1 MAASRYR
8 FLLINA
14 FSLPGEANYGM
25 RPNGGP
31 KEGRLMNHASVA
43 HLLADVDWDLH
54 DGALATHGNHPV
66 ETREEFAIVG
76 VNRLKIVREACAS
89 GKYNA
94 IVLLG
99 GGDPGFE
106 EAREIGRRSRIPVT
120 SCAHAQMH
128 LARLLANRFTV
139 MDISEAHNMH
149 MAMLVRHY
157 GFAPNCA
164 SIRNLNYPLPRP
176 VLPNDRPMAEEKA
189 RSDRGERS
197 EMVEAAVAAAV
208 DAIENDGAES
218 FIIGCSA
225 AYWLA
230 PVLQARLDALGW
242 EAPVLEGYRC
252 AIEQAKTLVTLGLDV
267 SGLAMPSDNPRAWRA
282 KKYV

>member
-1 MAASRYR
+1 MPQARYR

-14 FSLPGEANYGM
+14 FALPEAAGYGL
-25 RPNGGP
+25 RPSRGQ
-31 KEGRLMNHASVA
+31 KEARLMNHASLA
-43 HLLADVDWDLH
+43 PLLADVVWDLH
-54 DGALATHGNHPV
+54 DGALATHGDHPV

-76 VNRLKIVREACAS
+76 VNRLKLVREACES
-89 GKYNA
+89 GRYNG

-106 EAREIGRRSRIPVT
+106 EAREIGRRHRIPVT

-128 LARLLANRFTV
+128 LARLLGNRFTV

-164 SIRNLNYPLPRP
+164 SIVNLNYPLPRP
-176 VLPNDRPMAEEKA
+176 VLPNDRPLAAEKA
-189 RSDRGERS
+189 RHEAGERS
-197 EMVEAAVAAAV
+197 EMVETAVAEAV
-208 DAIENDGAES
+208 HAIENDGAEV

-225 AYWLA
+225 AYWLS
-230 PVLQARLDALGW
+230 PVLQARLAALGW

-252 AIEQAKTLVTLGLDV
+252 AIEQAKTLVNLGLDV
-267 SGLAMPSDNPRAWRA
+267 SGLAMPSDHPQRWRRR
-282 KKYV
+282 KYL